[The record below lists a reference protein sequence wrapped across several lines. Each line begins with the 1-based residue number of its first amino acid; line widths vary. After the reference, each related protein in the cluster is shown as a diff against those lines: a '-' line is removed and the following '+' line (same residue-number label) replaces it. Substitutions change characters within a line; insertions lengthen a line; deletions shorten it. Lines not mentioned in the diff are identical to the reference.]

1 MSIVSFV
8 IQAFGCRLISAKYEK
23 MFFGV
28 SIDTAAEIVNHGG
41 FAASKDHP
49 EYGTQCTASIKI
61 APDAL
66 CEASR
71 CLKRSELSVGQL
83 YDIVIL
89 GKPYTFQGTSGYTLE
104 GYVRE
109 NTTQVDSENSTE
121 LDVRVLSLLENDRK
135 RTLESDPEAIQPLK
149 RQRLTSPTTI
159 PAAPAQNPVLIRQ
172 KKGSVVPK

>member
-8 IQAFGCRLISAKYEK
+8 IQAFECRLISAKYEK

-28 SIDTAAEIVNHGG
+28 SVDAAAEIVNHGG
-41 FAASKDHP
+41 FAASKDHS
-49 EYGTQCTASIKI
+49 EYGTQYTASIKI

-66 CEASR
+66 CEATK

-109 NTTQVDSENSTE
+109 IPPQVNSESSTE

-135 RTLESDPEAIQPLK
+135 RTSESETEVTPPLK
-149 RQRLTSPTTI
+149 RQRLTTPTTI

-172 KKGSVVPK
+172 KKGSVVPI